1 MDTLIWSATNLI
13 ASMILPPGV
22 FCLLLAAGLI
32 WSKKHRWARWLAAV
46 SLVAFTLLTLKV
58 VAYQLVAPFEARWPP
73 LDLKVV
79 KNLTPEQAMIVV
91 LGGGRTLGALE
102 YKERETLS
110 SGSLRRT
117 VFAAQLAAR
126 TGLPLAVSGGSP
138 NGGALGEAQLMRNLL
153 EDGFKQRVSLVEDKS
168 FDTRQSAIYIAKA
181 LAGGKVR
188 TVVLVTDV
196 LHMPRAARAFEAA
209 GLKVVPAPVYFLASA
224 PLNVTDFVPTVD
236 GLGLSQY
243 ALHEWVGAAWYAMRR
258 MIGG

>member
-1 MDTLIWSATNLI
+1 MESLVWSATNLI

-22 FCLLLAAGLI
+22 FFLLLAVGLI
-32 WSKKHRWARWLAAV
+32 WSRKHRWARWLAAA
-46 SLVAFTLLTLKV
+46 SLVAFALLTLKV

-73 LDLKVV
+73 LDMKIAKSLA
-79 KNLTPEQAMIVV
+79 PEQAMIVV

-110 SGSLRRT
+110 PASLRRT

-126 TGLPLAVSGGSP
+126 TGLPLAVSGGRPS
-138 NGGALGEAQLMRNLL
+138 GGVLGEAELMKNLL
-153 EDGFKQRVSLVEDKS
+153 ENGFGQRVALVEAKS
-168 FDTRQSAIYIAKA
+168 FDTRMNALYIAQA

-209 GLKVVPAPVYFLASA
+209 GLKVLPAPVYFRASA
-224 PLNVTDFVPTVD
+224 PLNVTDFVPTAE
-236 GLGLSQY
+236 GLELSHY
-243 ALHEWVGAAWYAMRR
+243 ALHEWLGAAWYGMRR
-258 MIGG
+258 ALGG